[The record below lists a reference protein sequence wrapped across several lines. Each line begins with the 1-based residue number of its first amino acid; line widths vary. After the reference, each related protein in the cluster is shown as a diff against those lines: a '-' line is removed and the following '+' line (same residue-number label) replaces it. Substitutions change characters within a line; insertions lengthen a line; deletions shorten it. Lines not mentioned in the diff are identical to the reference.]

1 MVKKLMSF
9 LLVVLLLV
17 PVFAKAAVTDDYK
30 TLNLKEVLEQEQ
42 IESKL
47 GEYKESDDKATIY
60 LFRGNGCGF
69 CRGFLTFLND
79 NIDELGKYFNLV
91 SFEVWGD
98 KENAT
103 LMEKVGDFTGV
114 AARGVPYIIV
124 GEKVFDGFTEE
135 AYGEDFKATLKEY
148 YESKDRYDLFVEME
162 KAEKEAAKAAK
173 ADVNKIILWDGL
185 FSLVT
190 IAAVGTMIY
199 VNNKK
204 MTKLIESRSKV
215 KVVEK
220 KAEEKDEVKQVETK
234 KKNKKSKKK

>member
-1 MVKKLMSF
+1 MFKKAMSF
-9 LLVVLLLV
+9 LVVLLLLV
-17 PVFAKAAVTDDYK
+17 PVFAKASVKDDYK

-47 GEYKESDDKATIY
+47 GEYKESDDKATVY

-98 KENAT
+98 KDNAL

-124 GEKVFDGFTEE
+124 GDKVFDGFTEE
-135 AYGEDFKATLKEY
+135 AYGEDFKSALKTY
-148 YESKDRYDLFVEME
+148 YEAKDRYDVFAEME
-162 KAEKEAAKAAK
+162 KAEKDAAKAEK
-173 ADVNKIILWDGL
+173 AETNRIILWNGI
-185 FSLVT
+185 FSLIT

-199 VNNKK
+199 VNNQK
-204 MTKLIESRSKV
+204 MTNLIKSRAKV
-215 KVVEK
+215 KVVEQK
-220 KAEEKDEVKQVETK
+220 EELKSEVKQPVAN